1 MYSFLTLLSSI
12 CPRLVPSRSPVVPFY
27 FFLAKIDK
35 LNICRASLAFCPLVP
50 PVPHSLRPL
59 IALSSLPIQ
68 QKKAAAVSDS
78 SLSSFGA
85 HLRAS
90 PQPNRERIC

>member
-50 PVPHSLRPL
+50 PVPRSLWPL
-59 IALSSLPIQ
+59 IAHTPPPTH
-68 QKKAAAVSDS
+68 KKGPPPFPTVAFLVHR
-78 SLSSFGA
+78 F
-85 HLRAS
+85 
-90 PQPNRERIC
+90 IM